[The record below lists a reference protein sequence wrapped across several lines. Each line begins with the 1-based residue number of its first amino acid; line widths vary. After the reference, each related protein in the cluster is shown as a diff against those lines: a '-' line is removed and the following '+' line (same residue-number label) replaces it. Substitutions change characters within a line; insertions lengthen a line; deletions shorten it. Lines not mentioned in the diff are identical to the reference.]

1 MRGQWLWLPFELLLF
16 TPSAFQFS
24 ALVCMYVCIMHI
36 ALNKNVLSHG
46 NSDDNYCIC
55 RWWNSEGTSVE
66 SNRVVGYCRPQ
77 SSGPENS
84 SLKKAGSSAN
94 R

>member
-1 MRGQWLWLPFELLLF
+1 MFYHMV
-16 TPSAFQFS
+16 T
-24 ALVCMYVCIMHI
+24 VMITIVYV
-36 ALNKNVLSHG
+36 G
-46 NSDDNYCIC
+46 GGY
-55 RWWNSEGTSVE
+55 SESISVE

-84 SLKKAGSSAN
+84 SLKKAGSSAT